1 MSVIPFVKSKLP
13 HGGKRWHSWL
23 SVCAT
28 SHMVA
33 GSIPDFLLINPSGRT
48 VVLGSIRL
56 LTKMITGVIYWGLKA
71 ADAQG

>member
-1 MSVIPFVKSKLP
+1 
-13 HGGKRWHSWL
+13 
-23 SVCAT
+23 
-28 SHMVA
+28 
-33 GSIPDFLLINPSGRT
+33 LINPSGRT